1 MLTIISYKMNNQT
14 KQIIENIL
22 ITSLE
27 GGSNY
32 WYMFKE
38 FEMVQDNKLSY
49 VENII
54 YNIINTPGFEIIVID
69 CETEEYLGILSK
81 EFILKGLNLAR
92 EQYKEEYD
100 MIISEDYDASIAD
113 VLFQLIIMGE
123 IVYG

>member
-1 MLTIISYKMNNQT
+1 MNNQT
-14 KQIIENIL
+14 KQAIENIL
-22 ITSLE
+22 ITALE

-32 WYMFKE
+32 WYMLEE
-38 FEMVQDNKLSY
+38 FDMISDSKMSY

-54 YNIINTPGFEIIVID
+54 HNIINTPGFEITVTD
-69 CETEEYLGILSK
+69 CETGEYLGILSK
-81 EFILKGLNLAR
+81 ESILKGLNLAR

-100 MIISEDYDASIAD
+100 MIMDGDYDESIAD